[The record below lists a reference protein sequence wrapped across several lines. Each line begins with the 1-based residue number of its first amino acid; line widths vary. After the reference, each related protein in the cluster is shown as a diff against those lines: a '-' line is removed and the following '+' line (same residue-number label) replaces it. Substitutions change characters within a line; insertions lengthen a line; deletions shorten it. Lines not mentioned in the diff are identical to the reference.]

1 MSEQNQDKVEEKK
14 DDTPIRE
21 TSQEPAEDTK
31 VDGQDKETSDDAVRQ
46 DDGGE
51 TSKVDGV
58 ERDVPTEGEGG
69 PSSQRV
75 REKPSPLTLP
85 TDLLN
90 PHEADSLHPPDSPTT
105 SLISSLRSQLSI
117 LSDQSIQLNQKLI
130 SSISK
135 SADLEDELHE
145 LQSQHQDLTTR
156 AGELER
162 EKNKWE
168 ESMNTGLLVERSQI
182 KDEMQKLAQGLVEEE
197 RRRGT
202 AEEKRREVENEV
214 DDLTA
219 KLFDQANA
227 MVATERMSRA
237 EAEARLKST
246 EENLAAAE
254 AAVRDMQLHLQSLPP
269 SAVQPSATS
278 LPPNTAAHGPASIT
292 ITRKYLS
299 SHIPYSEFL
308 NFLQHLRT
316 LRPIKEISKNTFPPP
331 LITNLLTQPF
341 LARTIIEDNDPT
353 LRLDIAPD
361 LSWLSRR
368 SVSQAIVS
376 GDLIV
381 EPVSTSTLLGST
393 NSSIQDI
400 NCSLCGKAI
409 FHQHQLQPQSP
420 AGTSHF
426 GPPPMHPQR
435 SSNST
440 ASRFSLKPFF
450 ATTTVNS
457 SSGMNPTPNA
467 PSPSQS
473 PVSSPAIGPGG
484 GVTSVYVFRIAKPQP
499 QAGNGGDK
507 GDSKLYPLC
516 RTGWCLERMRATCE
530 LWHFVR
536 TGVIHVIWH
545 GDDGTSSIPVETHQ
559 APVNPPTAA
568 PETAVSSST
577 TEAPVIGEEGKV
589 QVQPPPLPQRKKSSW
604 ALGFKLS
611 EKSTGGWTRGW
622 KSSGGT
628 TNSPPGSP
636 GTGVEKRRDSV
647 GSLGAEKDENGR
659 VQTAGGL
666 GLGEALDIDEKKG
679 EQEKDVPKIQE
690 PSPAE
695 TEVEDVKKDEE
706 DNTQEGGEKSP
717 KSEGE
722 EENNGNIQA
731 PPLSRATSNISSIN
745 TSETGFH
752 TPKGGQAD
760 LPSEDGHGGSPVDSE
775 DEVKRDEQST
785 PHPPAPALIN
795 TDIAKKEGVIELAS
809 PGSGSGTASPTK
821 APPPIPRRAAARNR
835 LSQLS
840 GGTSTPVGSE
850 PPTPVKSKS
859 REQKDSSGDG
869 EEDELSILRELRDE
883 LEQRKGEDVRGGG
896 AENVDKDKDEEADGE
911 AEVETINEGEKK
923 DHSEEEKKDVQP
935 ESEGT
940 ETAKGNEVDDEE
952 EEPFTPVNLDEK
964 FPLSPLQQQTFP
976 VRPASSSSGGGG
988 GTGSRP
994 NSQPPPPLPPR
1005 HPKTPVLQ
1013 LSNSGGVDGEKRY
1026 FTINDGTGTENN
1038 SWENKTWEK
1047 IVRLKEEMWK
1057 ARIGVVDE

>member
-1 MSEQNQDKVEEKK
+1 MSEPHQDKVEEKRDEEGNPQIQDAEVKVETTEKEEGK
-14 DDTPIRE
+14 DE
-21 TSQEPAEDTK
+21 
-31 VDGQDKETSDDAVRQ
+31 SDNVVQ
-46 DDGGE
+46 DDKDE
-51 TSKVDGV
+51 TSKGV
-58 ERDVPTEGEGG
+58 SVAVADAKAEVNNEPEQVKDVESQP
-69 PSSQRV
+69 QRV

-90 PHEADSLHPPDSPTT
+90 THEADALHPPDSPTT
-105 SLISSLRSQLSI
+105 SLITSLRTQLSL

-145 LQSQHQDLTTR
+145 LRAQHRSLTDH
-156 AGELER
+156 AGELEK

-269 SAVQPSATS
+269 SAVQPSATT
-278 LPPNTAAHGPASIT
+278 LPPHTAAAEGTSSIS
-292 ITRKYLS
+292 ISRKYLS
-299 SHIPYSEFL
+299 SHVPYSEFL
-308 NFLQHLRT
+308 NFIQHLRT
-316 LRPIKEISKNTFPPP
+316 LRPIKDTSKNTFPPP

-341 LARTIIEDNDPT
+341 LARTIIEDNDTT

-368 SVSQAIVS
+368 SVSQAIIS

-381 EPVSTSTLLGST
+381 EPVSTATLLSST
-393 NSSIQDI
+393 SSSIQEI
-400 NCSLCGKAI
+400 NCSLCGKSI
-409 FHQHQLQPQSP
+409 FNHHQQPHSP

-426 GPPPMHPQR
+426 GPPPVHPQR
-435 SSNST
+435 NSNST

-450 ATTTVNS
+450 ATTTSSPSATNS
-457 SSGMNPTPNA
+457 NSTPNV

-473 PVSSPAIGPGG
+473 PISSPAIGPGG
-484 GVTSVYVFRIAKPQP
+484 AVTSVYVFRIAKPQL
-499 QAGNGGDK
+499 QTGSNSGDK

-516 RTGWCLERMRATCE
+516 RTGWCLERMRATCA

-536 TGVIHVIWH
+536 TGVIQVIWH
-545 GDDGTSSIPVETHQ
+545 GDDGSGTTLTTATIKENNQQVGLGSETTK
-559 APVNPPTAA
+559 VNPAEQDDPTSERTIA
-568 PETAVSSST
+568 TANGNGD
-577 TEAPVIGEEGKV
+577 EQNI
-589 QVQPPPLPQRKKSSW
+589 QRPPPLPQRKKSSW

-611 EKSTGGWTRGW
+611 DKSTGGWTRGW

-636 GTGVEKRRDSV
+636 GTGEEKRRDSV
-647 GSLGAEKDENGR
+647 GSLGAERDENGR

-666 GLGEALDIDEKKG
+666 GLGEALNIDEK
-679 EQEKDVPKIQE
+679 EKEKEKEAPVIQE
-690 PSPAE
+690 PSSLSTATANETNQSTE
-695 TEVEDVKKDEE
+695 TEGKQDEDSAKLGKE
-706 DNTQEGGEKSP
+706 QEQDG
-717 KSEGE
+717 EGE
-722 EENNGNIQA
+722 GETGMQVQP

-760 LPSEDGHGGSPVDSE
+760 LHSEDGHDNVVE
-775 DEVKRDEQST
+775 EEEVKRDEQST
-785 PHPPAPALIN
+785 PHPPSRVD
-795 TDIAKKEGVIELAS
+795 TDTKTEDRVIELAS
-809 PGSGSGTASPTK
+809 PASGTASPTGVSAG
-821 APPPIPRRAAARNR
+821 APPPIPRRAAGRNT

-840 GGTSTPVGSE
+840 GGTSTPVTSQ
-850 PPTPVKSKS
+850 PPTPVKD
-859 REQKDSSGDG
+859 RETNERQDED
-869 EEDELSILRELRDE
+869 EDELSILRELRDE
-883 LEQRKGEDVRGGG
+883 LEQRKSGDVSRDEKVDENVQDKQQDKNVEVDNTQDGQGED
-896 AENVDKDKDEEADGE
+896 NHKDGE
-911 AEVETINEGEKK
+911 QK
-923 DHSEEEKKDVQP
+923 Q
-935 ESEGT
+935 
-940 ETAKGNEVDDEE
+940 EE
-952 EEPFTPVNLDEK
+952 EEEEPPFTPVNLDEK

-976 VRPASSSSGGGG
+976 SSS
-988 GTGSRP
+988 TSRP
-994 NSQPPPPLPPR
+994 NSHSAAAAPPPLPPR

-1013 LSNSGGVDGEKRY
+1013 LSNSTGTEGEKRY
-1026 FTINDGTGTENN
+1026 FTVGDKGSD
-1038 SWENKTWEK
+1038 SWEGKAWEK
-1047 IVRLKEEMWK
+1047 IVKLKEEMWK
-1057 ARIGVVDE
+1057 SRIGVLDE

>member
-1 MSEQNQDKVEEKK
+1 MSESHQDKVEEKRDEEGNPQIQDAEVKVETTEKEEGK
-14 DDTPIRE
+14 DESENVVQDDKDE
-21 TSQEPAEDTK
+21 TSMEVSVAVADAKAE
-31 VDGQDKETSDDAVRQ
+31 VD
-46 DDGGE
+46 
-51 TSKVDGV
+51 SKSEQVKDV
-58 ERDVPTEGEGG
+58 E
-69 PSSQRV
+69 SQPQRA

-90 PHEADSLHPPDSPTT
+90 THEADALHPPDSPTT
-105 SLISSLRSQLSI
+105 SLITSLRTQLSL

-145 LQSQHQDLTTR
+145 LRAQHRSLTDH
-156 AGELER
+156 AGELEK

-278 LPPNTAAHGPASIT
+278 LPPHTAANEGISSISMS
-292 ITRKYLS
+292 RKYLS
-299 SHIPYSEFL
+299 SHVPYSEFL
-308 NFLQHLRT
+308 NFIQHLRT
-316 LRPIKEISKNTFPPP
+316 LRPIKETSKNTFPPP

-341 LARTIIEDNDPT
+341 LARTIVEDNDPT

-368 SVSQAIVS
+368 SVSQAIIS

-381 EPVSTSTLLGST
+381 EPVSTATLLSST
-393 NSSIQDI
+393 SSSIQEI
-400 NCSLCGKAI
+400 NCSLCGKSI
-409 FHQHQLQPQSP
+409 FNHQQQPHSP

-426 GPPPMHPQR
+426 GPPPVHPQR
-435 SSNST
+435 NSNST
-440 ASRFSLKPFF
+440 TSRFSLKPFF
-450 ATTTVNS
+450 ATTTSSPATNS
-457 SSGMNPTPNA
+457 NSTPNV

-473 PVSSPAIGPGG
+473 PISSPAIGSGG
-484 GVTSVYVFRIAKPQP
+484 SVTSVYVFRIAKPQL
-499 QAGNGGDK
+499 QTGSNSGDK

-516 RTGWCLERMRATCE
+516 RTGWCLERMRATCA

-545 GDDGTSSIPVETHQ
+545 GDDGSATTSTTITIKEINQQVGLGSETTK
-559 APVNPPTAA
+559 VNPAEQGDANSGQPTI
-568 PETAVSSST
+568 SNGN
-577 TEAPVIGEEGKV
+577 GEE
-589 QVQPPPLPQRKKSSW
+589 QNHQRPPPLPQRKKSSW

-611 EKSTGGWTRGW
+611 DKSTGGWTRGW

-636 GTGVEKRRDSV
+636 GTGEEKRRDSV
-647 GSLGAEKDENGR
+647 GSLGAERDENGR

-666 GLGEALDIDEKKG
+666 GLGEALNIDEK
-679 EQEKDVPKIQE
+679 EKEKEKEAPVIQE
-690 PSPAE
+690 PSSPSLSTENEKDQSTE
-695 TEVEDVKKDEE
+695 TEGKQDED
-706 DNTQEGGEKSP
+706 SP
-717 KSEGE
+717 KSGKEQEQDGDGGGEGE
-722 EENNGNIQA
+722 TGMQVQP

-760 LPSEDGHGGSPVDSE
+760 LPSEDGNDNIVEEE
-775 DEVKRDEQST
+775 DVKRDEQST
-785 PHPPAPALIN
+785 PHPPSRVD
-795 TDIAKKEGVIELAS
+795 TETKTEDKVIELAS
-809 PGSGSGTASPTK
+809 PASGTASPSRTSTG
-821 APPPIPRRAAARNR
+821 APPPIPRRAAGRNR

-840 GGTSTPVGSE
+840 GGTSTPVTSQ
-850 PPTPVKSKS
+850 PPVPVKD
-859 REQKDSSGDG
+859 RETNEKQDED
-869 EEDELSILRELRDE
+869 EDELSILRELRDE
-883 LEQRKGEDVRGGG
+883 LEQRKSGDVSRDEKVD
-896 AENVDKDKDEEADGE
+896 ENVQDKQQNKNLEVVNPQDDQGENGHKDKDQKED
-911 AEVETINEGEKK
+911 V
-923 DHSEEEKKDVQP
+923 EEEP
-935 ESEGT
+935 
-940 ETAKGNEVDDEE
+940 
-952 EEPFTPVNLDEK
+952 PFTPVNLDEK

-976 VRPASSSSGGGG
+976 SSS
-988 GTGSRP
+988 TSRP
-994 NSQPPPPLPPR
+994 NSQSAPAAPPPLPPR
-1005 HPKTPVLQ
+1005 HPRTPVLQ
-1013 LSNSGGVDGEKRY
+1013 LSNSTGTEGEKRY
-1026 FTINDGTGTENN
+1026 FTVGDKGNDN
-1038 SWENKTWEK
+1038 WEGKAWEK
-1047 IVRLKEEMWK
+1047 IVKLKEEMWK
-1057 ARIGVVDE
+1057 SRIGVLDE